1 MKSKKLIYGICLA
14 VAVVAAIGLGIDLMF
29 DPDFFFSDIFDAG
42 GALLAVGAPAAA
54 VEGATAAQTQVG
66 TVGTNVVEDK
76 AVKSHPEM
84 NKDSISTKL
93 SKIMPSN
100 YPLDTLL
107 RNIGSGKTKSDHYG
121 YYSITN
127 RGTKGK
133 VATKVSAAETDSPI
147 QIVLSEGCQAM
158 SKDGCLFVPSYNVTG
173 SGASAK
179 ATKVTSGL
187 ALHPLNLHIVDI
199 NHVTKTITVVGVNA
213 KCPALDADT
222 ELYRMAS
229 AKDQDA
235 AMSDDPMATPTKEYN
250 WVQRNLCTISENVF
264 QALQEKEVTY
274 GMAEFKEQAL
284 LDFRMQ
290 AEMTALFGGTSM
302 VDEFVDPISQKRKLF
317 MRGLLSFNIN
327 NIARDTAQTEKVE
340 AFLNRAMEKIFSNNN
355 GSESRLLLYGPQFAT
370 EIANSGVW
378 QKQLEAAHTEVRF
391 GITWKVIETN
401 FGQLLGIMHPGL
413 GLCGPYSKAG
423 IVIDPANIRR
433 IEQLPLQQTTL
444 DLKKAGI
451 RNSKDVTLDEAWTLE
466 VTNPL
471 THALLAI

>member
-1 MKSKKLIYGICLA
+1 MKSRKIIYGICLA

-93 SKIMPSN
+93 SKIMPSAT
-100 YPLDTLL
+100 PLDTLL
-107 RNIGSGKTKSDHYG
+107 RNIPVGTTKSDKWG
-121 YYSITN
+121 YYSITS

-133 VATKVSAAETDSPI
+133 VATKVSAAEVDSPI
-147 QIVLSEGCQAM
+147 EITLSEGCQAM
-158 SKDGCLFVPSYNVTG
+158 SKDGNLFVPSWNVTG
-173 SGASAK
+173 EGGSATAS
-179 ATKVTSGL
+179 KVESGL
-187 ALHPLNLHIVDI
+187 AMHPLQLHIVGIDY
-199 NHVTKTITVVGVNA
+199 VSKKITVVGVNA
-213 KCPALDADT
+213 KCPQLEQDT
-222 ELYRMAS
+222 ELFRMAS

-235 AMSDDPMATPTKEYN
+235 AMSEDPMATPTKEYN
-250 WVQRNLCTISENVF
+250 WVQRNMCTISENAF
-264 QALQEKEVTY
+264 QALQEKEVQY

-284 LDFRMQ
+284 LDFRFQ
-290 AEMTALFGGTSM
+290 AEMSAIFGGKSM

-317 MRGLLSFNIN
+317 MRGLLSFNIC
-327 NIARDTAQTEKVE
+327 NIARDAAGTEKVE
-340 AFLNRAMEKIFSNNN
+340 TFLNRAMEKIFSNNN

-378 QKQLEAAHTEVRF
+378 QKQLEAAHTEVKF

-413 GLCGPYSKAG
+413 GLVGPYSKAG

-433 IEQLPLQQTTL
+433 IDQLALQQTTL
-444 DLKKAGI
+444 ELKKAGI
-451 RNSKDVTLDEAWTLE
+451 RNSNDVTLDEAWTLE